1 MSEKELNAYRLTSM
15 KEPTDEMLSAIM
27 KEAAEEATAS
37 TKKALA
43 DYFKEISIMM
53 QRKMFVK
60 KLFLLTAVLL
70 LSCFGTKAQESKTY
84 LSADELPNAVY
95 WLPAPPAPGSSQF
108 MYDIS
113 QYYWGKEQRADT
125 ARAHKA
131 ICEAAYEVADMVR
144 LFSVAFGM
152 EISEQ
157 ATPAIYRVV
166 NRGVLTI
173 RLSATKP
180 KATYMRTRPYAYFNE
195 PTLVPEE
202 EDELRTNGSYP
213 SGHTVRGWGLA
224 LILCEINPDAQDE
237 LFKLGYEWGQSRV
250 VAGYHWQSD
259 VDASRMLAAAC
270 FARLHT
276 CQAFLDDMAAAKNE
290 FIKLKNKGK

>member
-1 MSEKELNAYRLTSM
+1 MLTAM
-15 KEPTDEMLSAIM
+15 MLLSNLV
-27 KEAAEEATAS
+27 ATAQN
-37 TKKALA
+37 
-43 DYFKEISIMM
+43 E
-53 QRKMFVK
+53 QP
-60 KLFLLTAVLL
+60 
-70 LSCFGTKAQESKTY
+70 Y
-84 LSADELPNAVY
+84 LSADELSNAVY

-113 QYYWGKEQRADT
+113 QYYWGKEQRLDT
-125 ARAHKA
+125 ARANKA
-131 ICEAAYEVADMVR
+131 IREAQYEVSDMVR
-144 LFSVAFGM
+144 QFNVAFGM

-157 ATPAIYRVV
+157 NTPAIYRVL

-202 EDELRTNGSYP
+202 EEDLRTNGSYP

-224 LILCEINPDAQDE
+224 LLLCEINPDAQDE

-250 VAGYHWQSD
+250 IAGYHWQSD
-259 VDASRMLAAAC
+259 VDASRTLAAAC
-270 FARLHT
+270 YARLHT
-276 CQAFLDDMAAAKNE
+276 CQTFLDDMNAAKKE
-290 FIKLKNKGK
+290 FLALKFKE